1 MPAPAGQQ
9 QETWLP
15 EAARCPGAVQAI
27 ACIGSLRRL
36 QGVCLVSATRC
47 EVHAWPGARSLRAHA
62 RLTGD
67 PPLTKMRCMK
77 RIMPAGTTSSAAQ
90 KGRTPDH
97 TAKVTAEMY
106 TAGRGGG
113 KSKADGLRDVP

>member
-1 MPAPAGQQ
+1 M
-9 QETWLP
+9 TN
-15 EAARCPGAVQAI
+15 
-27 ACIGSLRRL
+27 
-36 QGVCLVSATRC
+36 
-47 EVHAWPGARSLRAHA
+47 
-62 RLTGD
+62 
-67 PPLTKMRCMK
+67 MRCMK